1 MSRGVSSTDSSGS
14 RSTGRLGVKTRT
26 FLALSD
32 QAIVS
37 IATFVTAA
45 LVARSSQYGMGLYG
59 LVFTVWIFGTE
70 IHNSLVSTP
79 QMIKLPTLRADRARE
94 FNGSLLIHQLVLST
108 ALTLLLGVIA
118 AILFLIESNMPGRGC
133 REYAIVSLAS
143 AVSVGP
149 YALRNFARNFCF
161 ATRDVPSAL
170 MLDIGVSVIQVGGVA
185 LAYFMHRL
193 EAHWWLAVI
202 VVSVAN
208 MISAMHWL
216 TMARGSFV
224 VRLARSIVEF
234 RRNWRISQFIFV
246 SSMLWTSGTYLYVW
260 MVKQIAG
267 TTAAGVWAVCF
278 QLANLGNP
286 LITAIQNMMGPSISH
301 AFADRTLAA
310 FRRHVLKCTV
320 AFVVVGGI
328 GAVALA
334 VLSEPLIVLFNGQEY
349 AGYGKVSAVLAIT
362 MLLQGLSFP
371 TSRGLFSLN
380 RPKLDMWANV
390 GPLVIMLALGFVL
403 IRHYDVMG
411 AAICLVIAQLI
422 GSVCRIVFFMA
433 ASAEQRQPPAILADK
448 TGAAA

>member
-1 MSRGVSSTDSSGS
+1 MSRGASPTESSAA
-14 RSTGRLGVKTRT
+14 RSKGRLGVKTRT

-79 QMIKLPTLRADRARE
+79 QMIKLPTLRPERARE
-94 FNGSLLIHQLVLST
+94 FNGNLLVHQLVLSA
-108 ALTLLLGVIA
+108 ALTLLLGVVS
-118 AILFLIESNMPGRGC
+118 AILFLLESSMPGNGC

-170 MLDIGVSVIQVGGVA
+170 MLDLGVSIVQVGGVA
-185 LAYFMHRL
+185 LAFFLHRL

-208 MISAMHWL
+208 LISAMHWL

-224 VRLARSIVEF
+224 PRLSRCVVEF
-234 RRNWRISQFIFV
+234 KRNWRISRYIFL

-260 MVKQIAG
+260 MVKQMAG

-301 AFADRTLAA
+301 AFAEGSLAT

-320 AFVVVGGI
+320 AFVVVGGL

-334 VLSEPLIVLFNGQEY
+334 VLSEPLIVLFNGSDY
-349 AGYGKVSAVLAIT
+349 AGFGKVSAVLAIT

-380 RPKLDMWANV
+380 KPKLDMWANV
-390 GPLVIMLALGFVL
+390 GPLVIMLALGFAL
-403 IRHYDVMG
+403 IRHYGVMG

-422 GSVCRIVFFMA
+422 GSVSRIVFFMV
-433 ASAEQRQPPAILADK
+433 ASAEERQPPVLLADK